1 MGAKGLTRCM
11 PQSPATDGSPRPMQT
26 PIRVFVDF
34 TLLLRDAP
42 MSADAKASALIHL
55 QDLADNHRSPSFCR
69 RLDDFLMRFSE
80 GDELRTRLEPLVSAL
95 KTLQSPWPDPA
106 TNVLAD
112 ELGK

>member
-11 PQSPATDGSPRPMQT
+11 PRLPATDCSQRRMQT

-69 RLDDFLMRFSE
+69 RLDDFVMRFSVD
-80 GDELRTRLEPLVSAL
+80 DEFRTRLMPLVSAL
-95 KTLQSPWPDPA
+95 KTLQTPRPDPA
-106 TNVLAD
+106 TNDLAD